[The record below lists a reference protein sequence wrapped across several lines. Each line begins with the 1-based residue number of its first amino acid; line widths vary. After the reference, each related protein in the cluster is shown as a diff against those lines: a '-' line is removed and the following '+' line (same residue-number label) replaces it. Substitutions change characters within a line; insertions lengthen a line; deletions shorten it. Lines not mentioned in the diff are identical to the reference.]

1 MSTKPHPEDYETRA
15 QYRWALRNWRKRTG
29 GYLWTTV
36 ILALIV
42 GGLTRSTVLT
52 VVIVFVA
59 LALHIAVRRL
69 R

>member
-1 MSTKPHPEDYETRA
+1 MSTKPHPEDYGTRA
-15 QYRWALRNWRKRTG
+15 EYRWALRNWRKRTG
-29 GYLWTTV
+29 GYLWTTA

-42 GGLTRSTVLT
+42 GGLTRSPALA

-59 LALHIAVRRL
+59 LAAHLAVRRL